1 MLNTS
6 SFSFF
11 RPPAT
16 EFAGRKSGIIPP
28 TVDMRTMAGIWKIA
42 PISVL
47 FSEHAVHILAIN
59 GSGCE
64 KCERDARGARLDVRS
79 TFESVLRQQMKPD
92 RELYRMGS
100 EDNFHQWR

>member
-11 RPPAT
+11 RPPAAG
-16 EFAGRKSGIIPP
+16 FAGARAELFRRRSIRGG
-28 TVDMRTMAGIWKIA
+28 MAGIWKIV

-64 KCERDARGARLDVRS
+64 KCERDARGARLGVRS

-100 EDNFHQWR
+100 RDNLPLWR